1 VVVRQPRRK
10 GYADH
15 CDGAQLELAIAAL
28 WSKLPLL
35 QTGQFCREMKMRVV
49 RRGERRGA
57 EGITSCGH
65 SPLTPPVLNLLDR
78 VRAQL

>member
-1 VVVRQPRRK
+1 
-10 GYADH
+10 
-15 CDGAQLELAIAAL
+15 
-28 WSKLPLL
+28 
-35 QTGQFCREMKMRVV
+35 MKMRVV

-78 VRAQL
+78 VRVANFKIGHRVFN